1 MKILAYGLSL
11 ILILFATGLHANPPD
26 QKPDKPKKA
35 ANEKQQDR
43 ENGHGNQDSLNLA
56 LSLISAS
63 DARNLA
69 RSTGA
74 TGYKPLPP
82 GIQKNLARGK
92 PIPPG
97 IQKTRMPDGFLNKL
111 PRQTGYEW
119 RNAGTDLVLVQAGT
133 EIVADVLMNVFE

>member
-1 MKILAYGLSL
+1 MKILIFGLSL
-11 ILILFATGLHANPPD
+11 ILMLFLTDTHANPPD
-26 QKPDKPKKA
+26 QKSNKPDKA
-35 ANEKQQDR
+35 ANGKQQGQ
-43 ENGHGNQDSLNLA
+43 ENGHDQQDGLDLT

-69 RSTGA
+69 RGAGA

-97 IQKTRMPDGFLNKL
+97 IQKTRMPDGFLNQL
-111 PRQTGYEW
+111 PRQAGYEW
-119 RNAGTDLVLVQAGT
+119 HNAGTDLILVQSGT
-133 EIVADVLMNVFE
+133 QLVADVLMNVFE